1 MLSLRNKY
9 VMHFTMRL
17 LAVCCEQLQIFLFFT
32 MMVLS
37 LGYLSE
43 CTINDGYALLGAKVV
58 LKYFSFH
65 KIIDVGYSSIWN

>member
-1 MLSLRNKY
+1 
-9 VMHFTMRL
+9 
-17 LAVCCEQLQIFLFFT
+17 